1 VATNISQHFVKT
13 GDFYLLVD
21 TDLRGGF
28 RIVSSLAE
36 RDAIPI
42 QARKQG
48 MMVRVIGTDGIT
60 NWELGYGKPLTNA
73 GWVEASLGGK
83 GDYIPIAGG
92 PLEGE
97 VKMNEFGSLNFNDV
111 LMMETQ
117 DGNVVLR
124 RITPQDPDDPEPRA
138 LLAFNN
144 GVENT
149 IEINTEIGQMVCKTE
164 VALSSD
170 RTLKN
175 NIVRITDAVKK
186 ASRMHGYT
194 FEKIGQKRLF
204 TGLIAQE
211 VAQVM
216 PEAVTRTSDGKLAV
230 FYGSLV
236 GLLIECI
243 YELDRRLAKLEPA
256 ETKIEVSVENETQNE
271 IGSLEIEVANR
282 GM

>member
-1 VATNISQHFVKT
+1 MANNISQRFVKT

-28 RIVSSLAE
+28 RIVSSIEE

-48 MMVRVIGTDGIT
+48 MMVRVIETTGIT
-60 NWELGYGKPLTNA
+60 NWELGFGKPITNA

-97 VKMNEFGSLNFNDV
+97 MKLNEFGSINFNDV
-111 LMMETQ
+111 LRAEIL
-117 DGNVVLR
+117 DGNVQLTRV
-124 RITPQDPDDPEPRA
+124 TAQDPDDPEPRGM
-138 LLAFNN
+138 LTFNN

-149 IEINTEIGQMVCKTE
+149 VEINTEIGQMVCKTE

-170 RTLKN
+170 RTLKD
-175 NIVRITDAVKK
+175 NITRITGAVKK
-186 ASRMHGYT
+186 ARRMHGYT
-194 FEKIGQKRLF
+194 FLKNGQRRLY

-211 VAQVM
+211 VFQTM
-216 PEAVTRTSDGKLAV
+216 PEATTKTNDGKLAV
-230 FYGSLV
+230 FYGSLM
-236 GLLIECI
+236 GLMVECVA
-243 YELDRRLAKLEPA
+243 ELDDRLKALEQVATKVEMGDGEQPA
-256 ETKIEVSVENETQNE
+256 LTPIETQTH
-271 IGSLEIEVANR
+271 GL
-282 GM
+282 

>member
-1 VATNISQHFVKT
+1 MATNISQHFVKT

-48 MMVRVIGTDGIT
+48 MMVRVIGTEGIT

-97 VKMNEFGSLNFNDV
+97 MKLNEFGTINFNDT
-111 LMMETQ
+111 LLLETL

-124 RITPQDPDDPEPRA
+124 RVTPQDPDDPEPRA
-138 LLAFNN
+138 LFAFNN
-144 GVENT
+144 GTENT
-149 IEINTEIGQMVCKTE
+149 VEINPEIGQMVCKTE

-170 RTLKN
+170 RRLKTE
-175 NIVRITDAVKK
+175 ITRILDAVKK
-186 ASRMHGYT
+186 ARRMHGYT
-194 FEKIGQKRLF
+194 FKKVGQQRLY

-211 VAQVM
+211 VLQVM
-216 PEAVTRTSDGKLAV
+216 PEATTKTSDGKLAV

-243 YELDRRLAKLEPA
+243 AELDDRIAKLEGQ
-256 ETKIEVSVENETQNE
+256 QN
-271 IGSLEIEVANR
+271 GV
-282 GM
+282 